1 MRLVVLEVR
10 EERISARKAM
20 GPVWPSGLPRT
31 FRGASAELPRTFRAG
46 IKFSG
51 DIQYFVSIPLQLQR
65 SIHSINKMEPE
76 RGRVGPIFRKSE
88 YIGVTKATIAS
99 VSKSLR

>member
-1 MRLVVLEVR
+1 MRLVVLEVP

-31 FRGASAELPRTFRAG
+31 FRGASANFPRRNH
-46 IKFSG
+46 ISG

-65 SIHSINKMEPE
+65 SIHSINNMEPE
-76 RGRVGPIFRKSE
+76 RGKSRTNIQE
-88 YIGVTKATIAS
+88 E
-99 VSKSLR
+99 

>member
-1 MRLVVLEVR
+1 MGFAMYVSCCKNFHRAPLGISLLHAFMGRTSLSNYPGSTFSFCMRLVVLEVR

-46 IKFSG
+46 IKFSA
-51 DIQYFVSIPLQLQR
+51 DIQ
-65 SIHSINKMEPE
+65 
-76 RGRVGPIFRKSE
+76 
-88 YIGVTKATIAS
+88 
-99 VSKSLR
+99 